1 MRTDRY
7 IPSRIPIG
15 FGHEYMTDYR
25 QVKSEQER
33 QRQWKV
39 RNEVQKGR
47 RKSIEFGGVISPL
60 KNIHT
65 IRISAQYTPRI
76 HPEVS
81 LYTVS
86 ALS

>member
-33 QRQWKV
+33 QRQ
-39 RNEVQKGR
+39 
-47 RKSIEFGGVISPL
+47 
-60 KNIHT
+60 
-65 IRISAQYTPRI
+65 
-76 HPEVS
+76 
-81 LYTVS
+81 
-86 ALS
+86 